1 MPSTKKVVVIGGS
14 YAGVAA
20 AMRLN
25 TALGLQE
32 NVDLTL
38 ITKEDHFQH
47 NLGSFRALVEPSFAE
62 KLFIPYSK
70 IFTSTNGK
78 IVQGTVIAIHPN
90 NVVLAGG
97 SNVPFDYLIIAT
109 GSSYPSRRTPLSSPS
124 KSSKDTR
131 TEGIAELQEIATA
144 IKEAKSVLVV
154 GGGPVGIEIAG
165 EVATDYPEKKVTL
178 VHASTT
184 LMNGPYS
191 DKFKARLL
199 STLQQRKVNVVLGE
213 RVEGLQSFFPDP
225 THKGW
230 HLGATSVKTNT
241 GREITAEVILL
252 ATGNSSFN
260 SHLVRSLSED
270 LIDARGQLKVR
281 PTFQLDNDAF
291 PHIFAAGDVTNADN
305 KLAYLAKPQAEIAA
319 DNIAKLIKSGPDANL
334 ATYKPSTSVF
344 AVVAIGRSGGVAQIL
359 GVWGDW
365 VVKML
370 KSKDLFVKRY
380 WAELGLAKE
389 FPQ

>member
-1 MPSTKKVVVIGGS
+1 MLSTKKVVVIGGR

-25 TALGLQE
+25 AGLGHQE

-38 ITKEDHFQH
+38 ITKEDYFQH

-70 IFTSTNGK
+70 IFTSSNGK
-78 IVQGTVIAIHPN
+78 IVQGTVVAIHPN
-90 NVVLAGG
+90 HVVLAGG
-97 SNVPFDYLIIAT
+97 SNVPFDYLVIAT
-109 GSSYPSRRTPLSSPS
+109 GSSYPSPS
-124 KSSKDTR
+124 KSSKDAR
-131 TEGIAELQEIATA
+131 TESIAELQEIATA
-144 IKEAKSVLVV
+144 IKEAKSVLIV

-213 RVEGLQSFFPDP
+213 KVEGLKALFPDP
-225 THKGW
+225 TQKGW
-230 HLGATSVKTNT
+230 HVGETFVKTNK
-241 GREITAEVILL
+241 GREINADVILL
-252 ATGNSSFN
+252 ATGNSLFN
-260 SHLVRSLSED
+260 SHLVQSLSED
-270 LIDARGQLKVR
+270 LIDAKGQLKVR
-281 PTFQLDNDAF
+281 PTLQLDNDAF
-291 PHIFAAGDVTNADN
+291 PHIFAAGDVTNADM
-305 KLAYLAKPQAEIAA
+305 KLAYLAKPQAELAA
-319 DNIAKLIKSGPDANL
+319 DNILKLIKSGPDAKL
-334 ATYKPSTSVF
+334 AAYKPSTSVL
-344 AVVAIGRSGGVAQIL
+344 AVVSIGRNGGVAQLL

-380 WAELGLAKE
+380 WADLGLAKE